1 MWHLWCAPHW
11 WAGHFQ
17 ILLHWLFP
25 RAPKMVSALLY
36 QWGSYVPRSQRWYS
50 GEARLESE
58 RFNFKTLAP
67 SFILQPASQDGKED
81 GCAEKISAASARGP
95 RKGCDGTLS
104 IHTAYLYH
112 STSCSWKFFPPVLR
126 GPKWPWSAST
136 KLPNWAYSRDMPTKP
151 FLRLALRA
159 RSENRAR
166 AGLKDMLPYILIKC
180 QWDRDIS
187 SGKTLPLL

>member
-95 RKGCDGTLS
+95 RKGPLKLLTFLPKVLQQEGLIRCPPHSPRGNDFVVHHATRTLLLS
-104 IHTAYLYH
+104 YRFLVNLYTIFFFFLIYTFNINIFQRAIYLE
-112 STSCSWKFFPPVLR
+112 
-126 GPKWPWSAST
+126 
-136 KLPNWAYSRDMPTKP
+136 
-151 FLRLALRA
+151 ALMC
-159 RSENRAR
+159 
-166 AGLKDMLPYILIKC
+166 L
-180 QWDRDIS
+180 
-187 SGKTLPLL
+187 